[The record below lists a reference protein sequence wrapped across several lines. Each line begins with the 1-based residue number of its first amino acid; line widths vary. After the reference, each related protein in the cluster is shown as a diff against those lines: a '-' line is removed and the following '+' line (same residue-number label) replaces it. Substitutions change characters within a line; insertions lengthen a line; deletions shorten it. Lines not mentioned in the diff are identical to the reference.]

1 MNIRNCWFGERQ
13 NRKKGIKT
21 PGQEHRYVVLVFSN
35 LCLQSTPTSY
45 LGTWGLGELG
55 QRQIS
60 RLVAEWK
67 CETGQEKQT
76 CLASLKEVTLFFL
89 CQRSA
94 WEGQNLWV
102 CPWTQKLLGRWH
114 SLCCAAEA
122 SAQTCSTDKS
132 CLKGVSALL
141 FLGKISWMSK
151 VVSAFPQCH
160 TSRRFYSDMEWEG
173 EKHN

>member
-76 CLASLKEVTLFFL
+76 CLASLKEVTLFFFMPEE
-89 CQRSA
+89 CM
-94 WEGQNLWV
+94 
-102 CPWTQKLLGRWH
+102 GRTKPL
-114 SLCCAAEA
+114 SVPLDPEAAGAMAQPVLCCWGI
-122 SAQTCSTDKS
+122 STDLQHWQVMS
-132 CLKGVSALL
+132 QRCFCSFILGENQLNEQGCVCLSSVPHIKAFLLWHGV
-141 FLGKISWMSK
+141 
-151 VVSAFPQCH
+151 
-160 TSRRFYSDMEWEG
+160 RRW
-173 EKHN
+173 KA